1 MPVTFQWMSSVRFSR
16 SFSSHLFGLVSFDN
30 MLIFGHRYSPKSL
43 ASLDPLTPPAAGLAG
58 VENRSVPPSR
68 SRSLSG
74 EGRRE
79 AARED
84 AADADH
90 MGVADPE
97 RIDPSGVPPPSLP
110 SRIPVA
116 DRAHMSCRPT
126 AVSLKITAAH
136 PPTRAQRHNAIG
148 VQQEREFTWV
158 LLALRGVLRS
168 SAPPPPPE

>member
-1 MPVTFQWMSSVRFSR
+1 MSSVRFSR

-136 PPTRAQRHNAIG
+136 PTRAQRQRNRRATGKG
-148 VQQEREFTWV
+148 VYLGASGAPWSAAFVRATP
-158 LLALRGVLRS
+158 ATGVAS
-168 SAPPPPPE
+168 SAQAA

>member
-1 MPVTFQWMSSVRFSR
+1 M
-16 SFSSHLFGLVSFDN
+16 FGLVSFDN

-136 PPTRAQRHNAIG
+136 PTRAQRHNAIG